1 MSGYMIDVERA
12 DKTTIN
18 MLIAS
23 GVLYVD
29 KTGTHAGEP
38 GDYLVKKRKA
48 PTTAKSEGAFE

>member
-1 MSGYMIDVERA
+1 MSRYMIDVERA

-29 KTGTHAGEP
+29 KTCTHAGES
-38 GDYLVKKRKA
+38 GNYLVKKKA
-48 PTTAKSEGAFE
+48 PTTAKSEGAFK

>member
-1 MSGYMIDVERA
+1 MSRYMIDVERA

-38 GDYLVKKRKA
+38 GDYLVKK
-48 PTTAKSEGAFE
+48 KSTHDR